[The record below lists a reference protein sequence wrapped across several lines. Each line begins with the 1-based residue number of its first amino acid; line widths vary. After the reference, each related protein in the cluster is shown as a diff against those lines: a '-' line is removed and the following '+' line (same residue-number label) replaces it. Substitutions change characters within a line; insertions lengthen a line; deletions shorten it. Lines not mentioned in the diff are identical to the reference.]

1 MKLEGKTNAELLAL
15 REAIEEDPANQIP
28 RGSGSIYL
36 YTPKARKKL
45 DEIADW
51 IMHNLAEAKRAR
63 GEYINT
69 AGYSGRKC
77 KRRR

>member
-15 REAIEEDPANQIP
+15 REAIEADPVNQIP

-45 DEIADW
+45 DEITEW
-51 IMHNLAEAKRAR
+51 ISHNLLMARKAR
-63 GEYINT
+63 GEVINID
-69 AGYSGRKC
+69 GYSGRKC